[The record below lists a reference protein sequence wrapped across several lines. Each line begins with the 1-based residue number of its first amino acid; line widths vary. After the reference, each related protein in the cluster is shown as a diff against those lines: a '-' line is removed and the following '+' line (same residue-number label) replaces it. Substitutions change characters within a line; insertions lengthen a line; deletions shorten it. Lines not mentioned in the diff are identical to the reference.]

1 MKRRLMAV
9 LMALVMTLG
18 LLPVSAFAA
27 DAEPT
32 VKTGY
37 YDADGSWVEG
47 ELHQTLPAG
56 VTKVDKT
63 AVKTGDNTYE
73 VTLTVQLEQTTETTL
88 PGAAAT
94 VLVIDTSG
102 SMGYCAECGNEK
114 EHNNRCKYYQQGF
127 RVDNSVKAEQTRL
140 TAAKTAAE
148 SFLKSYSGRYDENGT
163 ETAEQELNL
172 GRYVALVRFST
183 GVSDE
188 TGWVDVS
195 NASGYQTVLNAVK
208 RLNAS
213 GGTNLDAGLR
223 MADSL
228 LAKKADIAA
237 SAKNVI
243 ALTDGEPTYYLSG
256 NRGDKD
262 TSVEIDGTTYYVRGK
277 GSSCDENT
285 FKTTKNTAAAL
296 KENATLY
303 TVCFGAKNTT
313 IRNYD
318 EKGKNNTIT
327 VGDYL
332 KTKIATSASTA
343 YNADNADELNQA
355 FAAITSSIT
364 TGLSSGLVKDS
375 LPEGVSADERFASEW
390 ELKGVEGVKD
400 GNKTIYTYTKTYTVT
415 VDPETV
421 TLDENGYTPLN
432 GETTLTVGENETVD
446 FPIPAVKA
454 QITDEIVV
462 TIKGNTDTAKYDGTS
477 HSVTGYKV
485 ESITR
490 NGVSYAGYTEKDFA
504 FTGTASA
511 EGTNADSYPM
521 GLTAND
527 FANINNRFANVTFVV
542 EDGGLEI
549 TKRALTLT
557 SATDSK
563 EYDGTPL
570 TNDTVTISGDGF
582 ADDEGASY
590 NVTGS
595 VTYVSEGEVEN
606 TFEVKLN
613 DNTLAGNYV
622 IETVEGKLTI
632 TQRSVTFTGESASK
646 EWTGA
651 EQEINGITQVGLLE
665 GDTYEG
671 LTYSARGT
679 DAGKY
684 DGKFTGDVTIKNAD
698 GKDVTANYDVDKTIG
713 KLTITDKTE
722 EVTVTFEIVNG
733 TWENGSKDAKYAT
746 VTLTNGKGTLNADDV
761 PTRMKADPGY
771 TNGTWD
777 VTPNTEENGIKG
789 GEVYTY
795 SYEKII
801 PASFNPTGYIVKE
814 MIGDEMPNE
823 ETFTVNVASLT
834 DGGAGVN
841 GTATLRTGT
850 ADFVFP
856 EGSSFSISEET
867 IFMVAEDEGN
877 APRVTYDTEPRQ
889 LKVTVKLSD
898 DEKSMVVDKVYYS
911 IDGEVWHEIDNAD
924 KLVITNKYVD
934 PTPASFNPNGYIVK
948 QMEGTM
954 PNEETFTVNVV
965 PLVDG
970 GAGVNGTATLR
981 TGSTNFVFPES
992 GSFAISEDTIFMVSE
1007 DEGSAARVTYD
1018 TTAYQLKVTV
1028 KLNADS
1034 TAMVVD
1040 KVYYSIDGKTW
1051 HEIGTAEQDDKLVIT
1066 NSYVDPTPASF
1077 NPNGYIVKEMTG
1089 DEMPNEETFT
1099 VNVASLNDGADMNG
1113 TATLRTGT
1121 ADFVFPEGSSF
1132 AISEDTIF
1140 MVSEDEGS
1148 AARVTYDTTAYQLKV
1163 TVKLSDD
1170 EKSMVVD
1177 KVYYSIDGKTWHEIG
1192 TTEQDDKLVITN
1204 SYVDPSSASFN
1215 PNGYIVKQ
1223 MTGDE
1228 MPNEETFTVNV
1239 VPESGGAGVN
1249 GTATLRTGTAD
1260 FVFPEGSSFS
1270 ISGDTIFMVAED
1282 EGNAPRVTY
1291 DTEPRQLKVTVKP
1304 SDDEKSMVV
1313 DKVYYSTDGK
1323 TWHEIGTADQDDKLV
1338 ITNSYVDPSS
1348 ASFNPNGYIVKQMTG
1363 DEMPNEETFTVNV
1376 APLNG
1381 GADMNGTAT
1390 LRTGSTNF
1398 VFPESGSFAIS
1409 EDTIF
1414 MVSEDEGS
1422 AARVT
1427 YDTTAYQLKVTV
1439 KLNADSTAM
1448 VVDKVYYSTDGKTWH
1463 EIGTAEQDDK
1473 LVITNS
1479 YEAEIIPDAITI
1491 DLSQYIQKELKLT
1504 GDNRFTGATY
1514 TASVTPI
1521 IGGELGEAKTIS
1533 VSYAANESGLKTFN
1547 GTLTFTE
1554 SGTYRY
1560 EVKEN
1565 IPANATGY
1573 DTSVYELLVVVT
1585 AEDGKLVATVGQK
1598 LAGDQSGEFTNEPIV
1613 FHNTY
1618 NTGNA
1623 IIIPPDERPTLNTD
1637 DHYAYVVGYPDGTVR
1652 PMGNITRAE
1661 VATIFFR
1668 LLTDDSRTQF
1678 WATTNAY
1685 SDVKSG
1691 DWFNNAVS
1699 TLSNAGI
1706 ISGYP
1711 DGTFRPNAPITRA
1724 EMAKVIAL
1732 FAKLDKSE
1740 DRFNDIAGHWAEA
1753 YIRLAAGNGWIAG
1766 YPDGSFKPQQ
1776 NITRAETMTMINRVL
1791 DRVPS
1796 VESHLLPYNVMLT
1809 FPDCQS
1815 GQWYYIAV
1823 QEATNSHTYER
1834 AVTEKNGD
1842 EKWIALRENRDWTE
1856 FEY

>member
-9 LMALVMTLG
+9 LMALVMTLS

-27 DAEPT
+27 DAEPP

-37 YDADGSWVEG
+37 YGADGNWVEG

-94 VLVIDTSG
+94 VLVVDTSG

-114 EHNNRCKYYQQGF
+114 GHSSKCKYYRQGLF
-127 RVDNSVKAEQTRL
+127 VDNSVKAEQTRMA
-140 TAAKTAAE
+140 AAKTAAE
-148 SFLKSYSGRYDENGT
+148 NFLKSYSGRYDKDGKEV
-163 ETAEQELNL
+163 AEQELNL
-172 GRYVALVRFST
+172 GRYVSVVAFESGAEVK
-183 GVSDE
+183 SD
-188 TGWVDVS
+188 WKDVS
-195 NASGYQTVLNAVK
+195 SKMGYTAVLNAING
-208 RLNAS
+208 LWAN
-213 GGTNLDAGLR
+213 GGTNLEQG
-223 MADSL
+223 
-228 LAKKADIAA
+228 LAKANDQFNKELVRTIAA
-237 SAKNVI
+237 KNAI
-243 ALTDGEPTYYLSG
+243 ALTDGVPTFYG
-256 NRGDKD
+256 ANEIRQHGDRGCPD
-262 TSVEIDGTTYYVRGK
+262 TNAATMSAATT
-277 GSSCDENT
+277 
-285 FKTTKNTAAAL
+285 L
-296 KENATLY
+296 KEHAELY
-303 TVCFGAKNTT
+303 TVCFGAAGTKCWT
-313 IRNYD
+313 
-318 EKGKNNTIT
+318 KGSTHREGGMFGYGREEHKDDGPT
-327 VGDYL
+327 VDAFL
-332 KTKIATSASTA
+332 RDSIATKAEGKTYA

-375 LPEGVSADERFASEW
+375 LPEGGVSADERFASEW
-390 ELKGVEGVKD
+390 ELKGVEGVKV

-415 VDPETV
+415 VDPETA

-462 TIKGNTDTAKYDGTS
+462 TIKGNTDTAKYDGKS
-477 HSVTGYKV
+477 HSVTGYEVK
-485 ESITR
+485 SIAR
-490 NGVSYAGYTEKDFA
+490 NGVSYDGYTENDFA
-504 FTGTASA
+504 FTGTATA
-511 EGTNADSYPM
+511 DGTNADSYPM
-521 GLTAND
+521 GLEAGN
-527 FANINNRFANVTFVV
+527 FANINNRFAHVTFVV

-549 TKRALTLT
+549 TKRVLTLT

-570 TNDTVTISGDGF
+570 TNDTVTPSGDGF
-582 ADDEGASY
+582 ADGESASY

-613 DNTLAGNYV
+613 DNTLASNYD

-632 TQRSVTFTGESASK
+632 TPKDVTFTGKSDSR
-646 EWTGA
+646 EWTGE
-651 EQEINGITQVGLLE
+651 EQEITGITPDGLLT

-671 LTYSARGT
+671 LSYSAKGT
-679 DAGKY
+679 DAGEY
-684 DGKFTGDVTIKNAD
+684 DGVFSGDVVIKDAD
-698 GKDVTANYDVDKTIG
+698 GVNVTDNYNVIKTPG
-713 KLTITDKTE
+713 VLTITDKTE
-722 EVTVTFEIVNG
+722 EVTVTFRIVNG
-733 TWENGSKDAKYAT
+733 AWEDGSRADKTAT
-746 VTLTNGKGTLNADDV
+746 VTLTNGKGTLDEKEV
-761 PTRMKADPGY
+761 PTGMQPDKGY

-777 VTPNTEENGIKG
+777 VTPNTAENAIKG

-801 PASFNPTGYIVKE
+801 PASFSPNGYIVKQ
-814 MIGDEMPNE
+814 MTGDEMPAE
-823 ETFTVNVASLT
+823 ETFTVNVA
-834 DGGAGVN
+834 
-841 GTATLRTGT
+841 
-850 ADFVFP
+850 
-856 EGSSFSISEET
+856 
-867 IFMVAEDEGN
+867 
-877 APRVTYDTEPRQ
+877 
-889 LKVTVKLSD
+889 
-898 DEKSMVVDKVYYS
+898 
-911 IDGEVWHEIDNAD
+911 
-924 KLVITNKYVD
+924 
-934 PTPASFNPNGYIVK
+934 PAA
-948 QMEGTM
+948 
-954 PNEETFTVNVV
+954 
-965 PLVDG
+965 G

-981 TGSTNFVFPES
+981 TGSTNFVFPENS
-992 GSFAISEDTIFMVSE
+992 SFAISEETIFMVSE
-1007 DEGSAARVTYD
+1007 DAGSAARVTYD
-1018 TTAYQLKVTV
+1018 DNVYQLKVTV
-1028 KLNADS
+1028 KLNAAG
-1034 TAMVVD
+1034 TAMEVD
-1040 KVYYSIDGKTW
+1040 KVYCSADGETW
-1051 HEIGTAEQDDKLVIT
+1051 HEID
-1066 NSYVDPTPASF
+1066 S
-1077 NPNGYIVKEMTG
+1077 
-1089 DEMPNEETFT
+1089 
-1099 VNVASLNDGADMNG
+1099 
-1113 TATLRTGT
+1113 
-1121 ADFVFPEGSSF
+1121 
-1132 AISEDTIF
+1132 
-1140 MVSEDEGS
+1140 
-1148 AARVTYDTTAYQLKV
+1148 
-1163 TVKLSDD
+1163 
-1170 EKSMVVD
+1170 
-1177 KVYYSIDGKTWHEIG
+1177 
-1192 TTEQDDKLVITN
+1192 
-1204 SYVDPSSASFN
+1204 
-1215 PNGYIVKQ
+1215 
-1223 MTGDE
+1223 
-1228 MPNEETFTVNV
+1228 
-1239 VPESGGAGVN
+1239 
-1249 GTATLRTGTAD
+1249 
-1260 FVFPEGSSFS
+1260 
-1270 ISGDTIFMVAED
+1270 
-1282 EGNAPRVTY
+1282 
-1291 DTEPRQLKVTVKP
+1291 
-1304 SDDEKSMVV
+1304 
-1313 DKVYYSTDGK
+1313 
-1323 TWHEIGTADQDDKLV
+1323 
-1338 ITNSYVDPSS
+1338 
-1348 ASFNPNGYIVKQMTG
+1348 
-1363 DEMPNEETFTVNV
+1363 
-1376 APLNG
+1376 
-1381 GADMNGTAT
+1381 
-1390 LRTGSTNF
+1390 
-1398 VFPESGSFAIS
+1398 
-1409 EDTIF
+1409 
-1414 MVSEDEGS
+1414 
-1422 AARVT
+1422 
-1427 YDTTAYQLKVTV
+1427 
-1439 KLNADSTAM
+1439 ADS
-1448 VVDKVYYSTDGKTWH
+1448 
-1463 EIGTAEQDDK
+1463 DK

-1521 IGGELGEAKTIS
+1521 IDGELGEAKTIS

-1560 EVKEN
+1560 EVREN

-1573 DTSVYELLVVVT
+1573 DTSVYELLVIVT

-1598 LAGDQSGEFTNEPIV
+1598 LAGDQSGELTNEPIV

-1623 IIIPPDERPTLNTD
+1623 TIIIPPDERPTLNTD
-1637 DHYAYVVGYPDGTVR
+1637 DHYAYVMGYPDGTVR

-1668 LLTDDSRTQF
+1668 LLTDDSRAQF

-1724 EMAKVIAL
+1724 EMAKVVAL

-1740 DRFNDIAGHWAEA
+1740 NLFNDIAGHWAEA

-1834 AVTEKNGD
+1834 AVTEKHGD
-1842 EKWIALRENRDWTE
+1842 EQWIALRENRDWTE
-1856 FEY
+1856 FEH